1 MRRNERSAARGCR
14 DAALIVLQAMQH
26 IRLGRTLGLVG
37 LGLFGLGL
45 LGCGTDVPEGCDHF
59 VEPSGDDQSAIQTA
73 FVEARDGETVCLAAG
88 TFTLTDPVSVSGLSD
103 FTLRGD
109 GRDST
114 ILDFSGQETGGDAVL
129 MMNMRDLT
137 VADLAI
143 RDAAGDGLVINGA
156 EGAVVRNVSV
166 GWSEAA
172 RTENGKYAIYPVQSR
187 NVLVEDSEAFG
198 ASDAGFY
205 IGQVENC
212 LVRNN
217 VAHGNVA
224 AYEIENSV
232 NCEVRDNL
240 AEENVGGI
248 LVFELPGLPMSGGGT
263 LVVNNVVRNNNVQN
277 FAEVGSIVSLLPT
290 GTGMFVLA
298 ANDVEITGNE
308 ITGNRGTGV
317 AVVSYGTVQALGAG
331 GDPGDDFD
339 PWAEGIWVHDN
350 TFENNGGMPGGDG
363 SNPNDPLF
371 IVNAALTA
379 GGVDL
384 SDGME
389 DILWDGFASG
399 DAGDAMCI
407 QGNGGASFRN
417 IDVPG
422 NFSGS
427 TTDLDPH
434 DCAGTPRPPVML
446 GE

>member
-1 MRRNERSAARGCR
+1 MRSERGTPLGWRH
-14 DAALIVLQAMQH
+14 AALITLQTMQH
-26 IRLGRTLGLVG
+26 TRLGWTLGWVG
-37 LGLFGLGL
+37 FGLLGLGL
-45 LGCGTDVPEGCDHF
+45 LGCGSEVPEGCDHF
-59 VEPSGDDQSAIQTA
+59 VEPGDDDQRAVQTA
-73 FVEARDGETVCLAAG
+73 FVEAQDGETVCLAAG

-109 GRDST
+109 GRAST
-114 ILDFSGQETGGDAVL
+114 TLDFAGQETGGDAVL
-129 MMNMRDLT
+129 LMNMTDVT
-137 VADLAI
+137 VSDLAI

-156 EGAVVRNVSV
+156 DGAVVRNVSV

-187 NVLVEDSEAFG
+187 NVLVEESETFG

-217 VAHGNVA
+217 EARGNVA

-263 LVVNNVVRNNNVQN
+263 LIVDNVVRNNNVQN
-277 FAEVGSIVSLLPT
+277 FAEDGSIVALLPT

-308 ITGNRGTGV
+308 ITGNEGTGV

-331 GDPGDDFD
+331 GEPGDDFD

-350 TFENNGGMPGGDG
+350 TFEDNGGMPGGDG

-371 IVNAALTA
+371 IVSAALSGA
-379 GGVDL
+379 GVDL
-384 SDGME
+384 SDGLE
-389 DILWDGFASG
+389 DILWDGLVSGEGG
-399 DAGDAMCI
+399 DALCV
-407 QGNGGASFRN
+407 QGNGDASFRN
-417 IDVPG
+417 IDVAG
-422 NFSGS
+422 GFASS
-427 TTDLDPH
+427 TTDLGPH